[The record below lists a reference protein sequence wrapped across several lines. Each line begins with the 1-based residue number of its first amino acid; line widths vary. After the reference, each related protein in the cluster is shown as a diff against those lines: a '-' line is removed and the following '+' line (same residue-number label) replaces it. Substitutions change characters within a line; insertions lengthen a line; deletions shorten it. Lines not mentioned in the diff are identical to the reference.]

1 MATRRSRIVLI
12 TGASAGIGRATAV
25 RLARDGASLVICARR
40 AEKLRETAA
49 EIERSGGQVLAQV
62 ADVTR
67 PGDMRDLV
75 ARGLDRFG
83 RLDAAVCNAGFGVYG
98 SIDTVEPAQMQKVLD
113 VNYMG
118 TYHTIRA
125 ALPVFRR
132 QGFGHIVVVSS
143 IVGRRGVPF
152 TGAYAAT
159 KFAQVGLAEALRTEL
174 KGTGIHVSTVL
185 PISTPTE
192 FSQVM
197 VRESGFATRASGP
210 RQQVED
216 VAKAIALGL
225 ARPRPE
231 IYPYRPA
238 KLLTV
243 LNAVAPGL
251 CDTVV
256 KRWGRTPLPPNG
268 GV

>member
-1 MATRRSRIVLI
+1 MVQRGSRVVLI
-12 TGASAGIGRATAV
+12 TGASAGIGRATAL

-40 AEKLRETAA
+40 AEKLHEAA
-49 EIERSGGQVLAQV
+49 TEIERSGGQVVAQV

-67 PGDMRDLV
+67 PGEIADLV

-83 RLDAAVCNAGFGVYG
+83 RLDAVICNAGFGVYG
-98 SIDTVEPAQMQKVLD
+98 AIDAIEPAQMQKVLD
-113 VNYMG
+113 VNYIG

-125 ALPVFRR
+125 TLPLFRR
-132 QGFGHIVVVSS
+132 QGFGHILVVSS

-152 TGAYAAT
+152 MGAYAAT
-159 KFAQVGLAEALRTEL
+159 KFAQVGMAEALRAEL
-174 KGTGIHVSTVL
+174 EGTGIHVSTVL

-197 VRESGFATRASGP
+197 VRESGFATRARGP
-210 RQQVED
+210 RQLVEQVAE
-216 VAKAIALGL
+216 AIAGGL

-243 LNAVAPGL
+243 LNAIAPGL

-256 KRWGRTPLPPNG
+256 KRWGRTPLPPNASA
-268 GV
+268 